1 MNESSSSSQGN
12 NTSFIILI
20 SCIATIGGFL
30 FGFDSGVIN
39 GTYDGLNQAFSLTTA
54 ESSQSTL
61 SIWLAI
67 KSIALAVAGLY
78 FVRKKLLYAALLLF
92 IYFMWEAR
100 DDNSFR
106 VASMLLGC
114 AVGAFFAGTLA
125 DKYGRRIILIV
136 ASVLFIISAWGSG
149 VATSSFEFII
159 YRVLGGLAVGAASV
173 MCPAYISEVA
183 PARYRGKLASVQQI
197 AIISGLTG
205 AFLSNYFLAANA
217 GSSTSEFWLGYT
229 TWRWM
234 FWMELI
240 PAFIFFLA
248 LLAIPESPRFLV
260 ASGQKERALKVL
272 IQLYGAQEGSTKVTE
287 ITASLASDH
296 HKPRLSDSISQITGK
311 IRPIIWVGI
320 GLAVLQQLVGINVV
334 FYYGSVLWQAAGF
347 SESDA
352 LLINVVSGSVS
363 IAACF
368 ITFFLVDKIGRKPL
382 LWIGSAGMTVTL
394 ALVAFAFAGAPVDA
408 AGKLNLSSEMGV
420 LALVA
425 ANLYVIFFNVSWG
438 PVMWIMLGEMFPNQ
452 IRGSGLAIAGLAQWV
467 ANFIIT
473 WTFPLL
479 LASFLGL
486 AGTYSIYA
494 LFSALSVVF
503 VLWFVKETKG
513 KELEQMEG

>member
-1 MNESSSSSQGN
+1 MNESSTPTKANS
-12 NTSFIILI
+12 SFIVLI

-39 GTYDGLNQAFSLTTA
+39 GTVDGLQTAF
-54 ESSQSTL
+54 
-61 SIWLAI
+61 
-67 KSIALAVAGLY
+67 
-78 FVRKKLLYAALLLF
+78 
-92 IYFMWEAR
+92 
-100 DDNSFR
+100 NSDSMGTGFS
-106 VASMLLGC
+106 VSSMLLGC
-114 AVGAFFAGTLA
+114 AVGAFFAGTLG
-125 DKYGRRIILIV
+125 DRFGRRAVLIV
-136 ASVLFIISAWGSG
+136 AAVLFIISAWGSG
-149 VATSSFEFII
+149 IATSSLEFII

-183 PARYRGKLASVQQI
+183 LARYRGKLSSVQQI
-197 AIISGLTG
+197 AIITGLTA
-205 AFLSNYFLAANA
+205 AFVSNYFLAEVA
-217 GSSTSEFWLGYT
+217 GSSLSIFWLGYE

-234 FWMELI
+234 FWVELV
-240 PAFIFFLA
+240 PATIFLLA

-260 ASGQKERALKVL
+260 ASGQKARAQAVL
-272 IQLYGAQEGSTKVTE
+272 NKLYGTIEGDIKMRE
-287 ITASLASDH
+287 IDASLAADH
-296 HKPRLSDSISQITGK
+296 HKPRLSDLIDKTTKK
-311 IRPIIWVGI
+311 IRPIMWVGI

-334 FYYGSVLWQAAGF
+334 FYYGAVLWQAAGF
-347 SESDA
+347 SESHS

-408 AGKLNLSSEMGV
+408 AGKLMLSDDMGV

-452 IRGSGLAIAGLAQWV
+452 IRGSGLAIAGFAQWT
-467 ANFIIT
+467 ANFLIT
-473 WTFPLL
+473 LTFPIM

-494 LFSALSVVF
+494 LFSLLSVFF
-503 VLWFVKETKG
+503 VLQYVKETKG